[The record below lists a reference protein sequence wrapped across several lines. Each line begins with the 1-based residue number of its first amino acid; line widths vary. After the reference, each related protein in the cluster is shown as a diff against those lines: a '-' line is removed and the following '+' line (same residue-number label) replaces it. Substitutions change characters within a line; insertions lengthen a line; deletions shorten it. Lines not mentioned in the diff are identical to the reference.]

1 MTIGVL
7 GGSFNPVHI
16 GHMMLASY
24 IQQFTDLDEVW
35 LSLSP
40 LNPLKAGSDELIPDL
55 IRLKMLELAI
65 GNTSGLNICD

>member
-40 LNPLKAGSDELIPDL
+40 LNPLKS
-55 IRLKMLELAI
+55 
-65 GNTSGLNICD
+65 